1 MNLVDFPPELVE
13 RVFEAIAYSRD
24 FKRVMRLRIVSHWF
38 KYFIDDAIFR
48 LHLLHH
54 DTPEVWHRMRSK
66 WHTMRPTDERIHP
79 EWYSY
84 VYRYLAYHA
93 WRETDPKSMPGRI
106 RRAAV
111 IISEQAGDAEPAAIM
126 ARLQSLCRLA
136 SRTNGDRA
144 QRAHLLSWVRRSPW
158 IEPGSAKDLGD
169 DLLVAAAHLGCRP
182 FVEKAVTQHR
192 LVYPRDWRIG
202 EVSSRIFGRP
212 WEAAVLAGDV
222 AMLRLLLSASPDYNP
237 DGPLDPRVVSPT
249 LSFAARCGQRD
260 VYDFAFANQPEPRK
274 VVLEHYEIKE
284 LRFPNQYEQAIST
297 WPFLSDDKMSMLS
310 KKARYGHVDMV
321 KHLLK
326 QGVYPKQEQQGKIES
341 YYDEPYKILMV
352 AVEYG
357 NAYTVRLLL
366 KYGADPNRF
375 YPTHSPLMAAARKG
389 WLAVTEALLA
399 GGADVNA
406 GAPPPI
412 VLAVLKEDMDM
423 FRLLRRY
430 GARLDTPESGG
441 WAMSLAA
448 LWGLESMVD
457 VLEQEDV
464 GRDVILRRCG
474 TDDKGGLDRFL
485 YDWSDE
491 EL

>member
-13 RVFEAIAYSRD
+13 RIFEAIAHSRD

-38 KYFIDDAIFR
+38 KSFIDDTIFR
-48 LHLLHH
+48 LRLLHH
-54 DTPEVWHRMRSK
+54 DTPEAWHRMRSK

-93 WRETDPKSMPGRI
+93 WREPDPESMPGRI

-111 IISEQAGDAEPAAIM
+111 VISEQAGDAEPPAIM

-158 IEPGSAKDLGD
+158 IEPGSAEDLED

-182 FVEKAVTQHR
+182 FV
-192 LVYPRDWRIG
+192 
-202 EVSSRIFGRP
+202 SSRVFGRP
-212 WEAAVLAGDV
+212 WDAAVLAGDV
-222 AMLRLLLSASPDYNP
+222 PMLRLLLSANPDYNP

-260 VYDFAFANQPEPRK
+260 VYEFAFDNQPKPRK
-274 VVLEHYEIKE
+274 VALEEYEIEE
-284 LRFPNQYEQAIST
+284 LRFPDQYEQAIDIWPVSIADEMST
-297 WPFLSDDKMSMLS
+297 LC

-326 QGVYPKQEQQGKIES
+326 QGVYPKREQQGGIES
-341 YYDEPYKILMV
+341 YYDEPYKILMN

-357 NAYTVRLLL
+357 NAKTVRLLL
-366 KYGADPNRF
+366 KHGADPNRF
-375 YPTHSPLMAAARKG
+375 YPTRSPLMVAARKG
-389 WLAVTEALLA
+389 WLAVAEALLA
-399 GGADVNA
+399 AGTDADA
-406 GAPPPI
+406 GSPPPV

-430 GARLDTPESGG
+430 GSRLDTPESGG
-441 WAMSLAA
+441 WAMSLAT
-448 LWGLESMVD
+448 LWGLESMME
-457 VLEQEDV
+457 VLEREVV

-474 TDDKGGLDRFL
+474 TDDKGSLDQFL
-485 YDWSDE
+485 YDWPDE